1 MKTRKTFITLA
12 IALALVCGMV
22 IGANAADTLKEIS
35 AYLNYGITVKYNGEV
50 QNLTDAG
57 GNRVY
62 PISYNGTTYLPVRAV
77 SNMLGIDVDWDG
89 ATQTVLLGKAEAA
102 VNLMET
108 YKPYTKYQSVSRVIS
123 DWHDGPIFYQKSTT
137 PENIGGETASSWL
150 NLYNPKNNWVEDSNT
165 LLCSFNIGGKY
176 KTLTFKAYTNE
187 DATLTVKGDNDSLLG
202 EFKLTAGQTPQTFT
216 VDLLNTTQLTF
227 LLNNGVETY
236 GIDIETYV
244 FDAKLEA

>member
-35 AYLNYGITVKYNGEV
+35 AYLNYGITIKYKGEV

-77 SNMLGIDVDWDG
+77 SNMLGIGVDWDG
-89 ATQTVLLGKAEAA
+89 ATQTVLLGKTGAT

-108 YKPYTKYQSVSRVIS
+108 YKPYTSYQSVSRVIS

-150 NLYNPKNNWVEDSNT
+150 NLYNPKNNWAEDSNT

-187 DATLTVKGDNDSLLG
+187 DATLTVKGDTDSLLG

-216 VDLLNTTQLTF
+216 IDLLNTKQLTF

>member
-1 MKTRKTFITLA
+1 M
-12 IALALVCGMV
+12 
-22 IGANAADTLKEIS
+22 
-35 AYLNYGITVKYNGEV
+35 
-50 QNLTDAG
+50 
-57 GNRVY
+57 
-62 PISYNGTTYLPVRAV
+62 
-77 SNMLGIDVDWDG
+77 DWDG
-89 ATQTVLLGKAEAA
+89 ATQTVLLGKTGAT
-102 VNLMET
+102 VNPMET
-108 YKPYTKYQSVSRVIS
+108 YKPYTSYQSVSRVIS

-150 NLYNPKNNWVEDSNT
+150 NLYNPKNNWAEDSNT

-216 VDLLNTTQLTF
+216 IDLLNTKQLTF

>member
-35 AYLNYGITVKYNGEV
+35 AYLNYGITIKYNGEV

-77 SNMLGIDVDWDG
+77 SNMLGIGVDWDG
-89 ATQTVLLGKAEAA
+89 ATQTVLLGKTGAT

-108 YKPYTKYQSVSRVIS
+108 YKPYTSYQSVSRVIS

-150 NLYNPKNNWVEDSNT
+150 NLYNPKNNWAEDSNT

-202 EFKLTAGQTPQTFT
+202 EFKLAAGQTPQTFT
-216 VDLLNTTQLTF
+216 IDLLNTKQLTF

>member
-35 AYLNYGITVKYNGEV
+35 AYLNYGITIKYNGEV

-62 PISYNGTTYLPVRAV
+62 PITYNGTTYLPVRAV
-77 SNMLGIDVDWDG
+77 SNMLGIGVDWDG
-89 ATQTVLLGKAEAA
+89 ATQTVLLGKAEST

-150 NLYNPKNNWVEDSNT
+150 NLYNPKNNWAEDSNT

-202 EFKLTAGQTPQTFT
+202 EFKLAAGQTPQTFT
-216 VDLLNTTQLTF
+216 IDLLNTTQLTF

>member
-35 AYLNYGITVKYNGEV
+35 AYLNYGITIKYNGEV

-77 SNMLGIDVDWDG
+77 SNMLGIGVDWDG
-89 ATQTVLLGKAEAA
+89 ATQTVLLGKTGAT

-108 YKPYTKYQSVSRVIS
+108 YKPYTSYQSVSRVIS

-150 NLYNPKNNWVEDSNT
+150 NLYNPKNNWAEDSNT

-216 VDLLNTTQLTF
+216 IDLLNTKQLTF

>member
-35 AYLNYGITVKYNGEV
+35 AYLNYGITIKYNGEV

-77 SNMLGIDVDWDG
+77 SNMLGIGVDWDG
-89 ATQTVLLGKAEAA
+89 ATQTVLLGKTGAT

-108 YKPYTKYQSVSRVIS
+108 YKPYTSYQSVSRVIS

-150 NLYNPKNNWVEDSNT
+150 NLYNPKNNWAEDRNT

-216 VDLLNTTQLTF
+216 IDLLNTKQLTF

>member
-35 AYLNYGITVKYNGEV
+35 AYLNYGITIKYNGEV

-77 SNMLGIDVDWDG
+77 SNMLGIGVDLDG
-89 ATQTVLLGKAEAA
+89 ATQTVLLGKTGAT

-108 YKPYTKYQSVSRVIS
+108 YKPYTSYQSVSRVIS

-150 NLYNPKNNWVEDSNT
+150 NLYNPKNNWAEDSNT

-187 DATLTVKGDNDSLLG
+187 DATLTVRGDNDSLLG

-216 VDLLNTTQLTF
+216 IDLLNTKQLTF

>member
-35 AYLNYGITVKYNGEV
+35 AYLNYGITIKYSGEV

-77 SNMLGIDVDWDG
+77 SNMLGIGVDWDG
-89 ATQTVLLGKAEAA
+89 ATQTVLLGKTGAT

-108 YKPYTKYQSVSRVIS
+108 YKPYTSYQSVSRVIS

-150 NLYNPKNNWVEDSNT
+150 NLYNPKNNWAEDSNT

-187 DATLTVKGDNDSLLG
+187 DATLTVKGDTDSLLG

-216 VDLLNTTQLTF
+216 IDLLNTKQLTF

>member
-35 AYLNYGITVKYNGEV
+35 AYLNYGITIKYNGEV

-57 GNRVY
+57 GTRVY

-77 SNMLGIDVDWDG
+77 SNMLGIGVDWDG
-89 ATQTVLLGKAEAA
+89 ATQTVLLGKTGAT

-108 YKPYTKYQSVSRVIS
+108 YKPYTSYQSVSRVIS

-150 NLYNPKNNWVEDSNT
+150 NLYNPKNNWAEDSNT

-216 VDLLNTTQLTF
+216 IDLLNTKQLTF

>member
-35 AYLNYGITVKYNGEV
+35 AYLNYDITIKYNGEV

-62 PISYNGTTYLPVRAV
+62 PITYNGTTYLPVRAV
-77 SNMLGIDVDWDG
+77 SNMLGIGVDWDG
-89 ATQTVLLGKAEAA
+89 ATQTVLLGKAEST

-108 YKPYTKYQSVSRVIS
+108 YKPYTSYQSVSRVIS

-150 NLYNPKNNWVEDSNT
+150 NLYNPKNNWAEDSNT

-187 DATLTVKGDNDSLLG
+187 DTTLTVKGDNDSLLG

-216 VDLLNTTQLTF
+216 IDLLNTTQLTF

>member
-35 AYLNYGITVKYNGEV
+35 AYLNYGITIKYNGEV

-77 SNMLGIDVDWDG
+77 SNMLGIGVDWDG
-89 ATQTVLLGKAEAA
+89 ATQTVLLGKTGAT

-108 YKPYTKYQSVSRVIS
+108 YKPYTSYQSVSRVIS

-150 NLYNPKNNWVEDSNT
+150 NLYNPKNNWAEDSNT

-187 DATLTVKGDNDSLLG
+187 DATLTVKGDTDSLLG

-216 VDLLNTTQLTF
+216 IDLLNTKQLTF

>member
-35 AYLNYGITVKYNGEV
+35 AYLNYGITIKYNGEV
-50 QNLTDAG
+50 QNPTDAG

-77 SNMLGIDVDWDG
+77 SNMLGIGVDWDG
-89 ATQTVLLGKAEAA
+89 ATQTVLLGKTGAT

-108 YKPYTKYQSVSRVIS
+108 YKPYTSYQSVSRVIS

-150 NLYNPKNNWVEDSNT
+150 NLYNPKNNWAEDSNT

-187 DATLTVKGDNDSLLG
+187 DATLTVKGDTDSLLG

-216 VDLLNTTQLTF
+216 IDLLNTKQLTF

>member
-35 AYLNYGITVKYNGEV
+35 AYLNYGITIKYNGEV

-77 SNMLGIDVDWDG
+77 SNMLGIGVDWDG
-89 ATQTVLLGKAEAA
+89 ATQTVLLGKTGAT
-102 VNLMET
+102 VNLMDT
-108 YKPYTKYQSVSRVIS
+108 YKPYTSYQSVSRVIS

-150 NLYNPKNNWVEDSNT
+150 NLYNPKNNWAEDSNT

-216 VDLLNTTQLTF
+216 IDLLNTKQLTF

>member
-35 AYLNYGITVKYNGEV
+35 AYLNYGITIKYNGEV

-77 SNMLGIDVDWDG
+77 SNMLGIGVDWDG
-89 ATQTVLLGKAEAA
+89 ATQTVLLGKTGAT

-108 YKPYTKYQSVSRVIS
+108 YKPYTSYQSVSRVIS

-150 NLYNPKNNWVEDSNT
+150 NLYNPKNNWAEDSNT

-187 DATLTVKGDNDSLLG
+187 DATLTVKGDTDSLLG

-216 VDLLNTTQLTF
+216 LDLLNTKQLTF

>member
-35 AYLNYGITVKYNGEV
+35 AYLNYGITIKYNGEV

-77 SNMLGIDVDWDG
+77 SNMLGIGVDWDG
-89 ATQTVLLGKAEAA
+89 ATQTVLLGKTGAT
-102 VNLMET
+102 VNPMET
-108 YKPYTKYQSVSRVIS
+108 YKPYTSYQSVSRVIS
-123 DWHDGPIFYQKSTT
+123 DWHEGPIFYQKSTT

-150 NLYNPKNNWVEDSNT
+150 NLYNPKNNWAEDSNT

-216 VDLLNTTQLTF
+216 IDLLNTKQLTF

>member
-35 AYLNYGITVKYNGEV
+35 AYLNYGITIKYNGEV

-77 SNMLGIDVDWDG
+77 SNMLGIGVDWDG
-89 ATQTVLLGKAEAA
+89 ATQTVLLGKTGAT

-108 YKPYTKYQSVSRVIS
+108 YKPYTSYQSVSRVIS

-150 NLYNPKNNWVEDSNT
+150 NLYNPKNNWAEDSNT

-187 DATLTVKGDNDSLLG
+187 DTTLTVKGDNDSLLG

-216 VDLLNTTQLTF
+216 IDLLNTKQLTF

>member
-35 AYLNYGITVKYNGEV
+35 AYLNYGITIKYSGEV

-77 SNMLGIDVDWDG
+77 SNMLGIGVDWDG
-89 ATQTVLLGKAEAA
+89 ATQTVLLGKTGAT

-108 YKPYTKYQSVSRVIS
+108 YKPYTSYQSVSRVIS

-150 NLYNPKNNWVEDSNT
+150 NLYNPKNNWAEDSNT

-216 VDLLNTTQLTF
+216 IDLLNTKQLTF

>member
-1 MKTRKTFITLA
+1 MNGKKALMTLA
-12 IALALVCGMV
+12 ITLALVCGMA
-22 IGANAADTLKEIS
+22 IGASAADTLKEIS
-35 AYLNYGITVKYNGEV
+35 AYLNYGITIKYNGEA

-77 SNMLGIDVDWDG
+77 SNMLGIGVDWDG
-89 ATQTVLLGKAEAA
+89 ATQTVLLGKTGAT

-108 YKPYTKYQSVSRVIS
+108 YKPYTSYQSVSRVIS

-150 NLYNPKNNWVEDSNT
+150 NLYNPKNNWAEDSNT

-216 VDLLNTTQLTF
+216 IDLLNTKQLTF

>member
-35 AYLNYGITVKYNGEV
+35 AYLNYGITIKYNGEV

-77 SNMLGIDVDWDG
+77 SNMLGIGVDWDG
-89 ATQTVLLGKAEAA
+89 ATQTVLLGKTGAT

-108 YKPYTKYQSVSRVIS
+108 YKPYTSYQSVSRVIS

-150 NLYNPKNNWVEDSNT
+150 NFYNPKNNWAEDSNT

-187 DATLTVKGDNDSLLG
+187 DATLTVKGDTDSLLG

-216 VDLLNTTQLTF
+216 IDLLNTKQLTF

>member
-35 AYLNYGITVKYNGEV
+35 AYLNYGITIKYNGEV

-77 SNMLGIDVDWDG
+77 SNMLGIGVDWDG
-89 ATQTVLLGKAEAA
+89 ATQTVLLGKTGAT
-102 VNLMET
+102 VNPMET
-108 YKPYTKYQSVSRVIS
+108 YKPYTSYQSVSRVIS

-150 NLYNPKNNWVEDSNT
+150 NLYNPKNNWAEDSNT

-216 VDLLNTTQLTF
+216 IDLLNTKQLTF

>member
-35 AYLNYGITVKYNGEV
+35 AYLNYGITIKYNGEV

-77 SNMLGIDVDWDG
+77 SNMLGIGVDWDG
-89 ATQTVLLGKAEAA
+89 ATQTVLLGKTGAT
-102 VNLMET
+102 VNLMDT
-108 YKPYTKYQSVSRVIS
+108 YKPYTSYQSVSRVIS

-150 NLYNPKNNWVEDSNT
+150 NLYNPKNNWAEDSNT

-187 DATLTVKGDNDSLLG
+187 DATLTVRGDNDSLLG

-216 VDLLNTTQLTF
+216 IDLLNTKQLTF

>member
-35 AYLNYGITVKYNGEV
+35 AYLNYGITIKYNGEV

-77 SNMLGIDVDWDG
+77 SNMLGIGVDWDG
-89 ATQTVLLGKAEAA
+89 ATQTVLLGKTGAT

-108 YKPYTKYQSVSRVIS
+108 YKPYTSYQSVSRVIS

-137 PENIGGETASSWL
+137 QENIGGETASSWL
-150 NLYNPKNNWVEDSNT
+150 NLYNPKNNWAEDSNT

-187 DATLTVKGDNDSLLG
+187 DATLTVKGDTDSLLG

-216 VDLLNTTQLTF
+216 IDLLNTKQLTF

>member
-35 AYLNYGITVKYNGEV
+35 AYLNYGITIKYNGEV

-77 SNMLGIDVDWDG
+77 SNMLGIGVDWDG
-89 ATQTVLLGKAEAA
+89 ATQTVLLGKTGAT
-102 VNLMET
+102 VNPMET
-108 YKPYTKYQSVSRVIS
+108 YKPYTSYQSVSRVIS

-150 NLYNPKNNWVEDSNT
+150 NLYNPKNNWAEDSNT